1 MSGKNG
7 SRRDFL
13 GAAAAAPALGAMALA
28 DPGRAAAQAAGVK
41 RGDLP
46 DLTIKQ
52 IRVLVLKPE
61 ERRPPAGAPGVP
73 SGPGGRG
80 GRGGGGGPAGPPGER
95 TGEKLASIVTNSGI
109 EGNYTLDD
117 RYFHPN
123 WSNLGW
129 LEYAK
134 TAWVGKNVFDLP
146 ALTSQ
151 WRPSLRRYGQLSFAA
166 AVDNCCWDILG
177 KAAGLPVYRI
187 LGAHRDRVR
196 AYASSQ
202 HLRTVEEFVADVKH
216 AMSDGF
222 TAYKIH
228 PPGGAGGHDYK
239 LDMEVIKAVR
249 KTGGDNMPLLYDPVG
264 VLTREE
270 AMKVGRLLDEL
281 HYVSFEDALPTKDI
295 DGLVELAA
303 ALDVPVVMGEFM
315 PSIYDYVPYILR
327 GAMDEVRYIV
337 DNIGGITGGM
347 KVARMAECFNMM
359 CQPHNWGTL
368 LDHVVHFHCELAMPN
383 NIWFE
388 MTQPMGTADRPY
400 FKDQLRIDKDGYV
413 PAPVKPGLGYE
424 LDRGVLDNMMLRVES

>member
-13 GAAAAAPALGAMALA
+13 GAAVAAPALGAMALA

-41 RGDLP
+41 RSDLP

-52 IRVLVLKPE
+52 VKVLVLKPE
-61 ERRPPAGAPGVP
+61 ERRPPANAGAA
-73 SGPGGRG
+73 GGG
-80 GRGGGGGPAGPPGER
+80 GRGGGRGGSER
-95 TGEKLASIVTNSGI
+95 TGEKLAAIVTNSGI

-117 RYFHPN
+117 RYFHTN

-134 TAWVGKNVFDLP
+134 SALPGKSVLDLP
-146 ALTSQ
+146 AITSQ
-151 WRPSLRRYGQLSFAA
+151 WRPSLRRYGQLSYAA

-177 KAAGLPVYRI
+177 KAVGLPVYRI

-202 HLRTVEEFVADVKH
+202 HLRNVEEFVADVKH

-228 PPGGAGGHDYK
+228 PPGGAGRYDYK

-315 PSIYDYVPYILR
+315 PSLYDYVPYILR
-327 GAMDEVRYIV
+327 GALDEVRFIV

-368 LDHVVHFHCELAMPN
+368 LDHAVHFHCELAMPN

-388 MTQPMGTADRPY
+388 MTQPMGIADRPY
-400 FKDQLRIDKDGYV
+400 FKDKLRIDKDGYV

-424 LDRGVLDNMMLRVES
+424 IDRGVLDNMMLRVES

>member
-1 MSGKNG
+1 MSGNNG

-13 GAAAAAPALGAMALA
+13 GAAVAAPALGAMALA
-28 DPGRAAAQAAGVK
+28 DPGRAAAQVAGVK

-52 IRVLVLKPE
+52 VKVLVLKPE
-61 ERRPPAGAPGVP
+61 ERSPPANAGA
-73 SGPGGRG
+73 
-80 GRGGGGGPAGPPGER
+80 PGER
-95 TGEKLASIVTNSGI
+95 TGEKLAAIVTNSGI

-117 RYFHPN
+117 SYFHTN

-129 LEYAK
+129 LDYAK
-134 TAWVGKNVFDLP
+134 TALPGKSVLDLP
-146 ALTSQ
+146 AITSQ
-151 WRPSLRRYGQLSFAA
+151 WRPSARRYGQLSYAA

-187 LGAHRDRVR
+187 LGAYRNRVR

-202 HLRTVEEFVADVKH
+202 NLRTVEEFVADVKH

-228 PPGGAGGHDYK
+228 PPGGAGSYDYK

-249 KTGGDNMPLLYDPVG
+249 QTGGDKMPLLYDPGG
-264 VLTREE
+264 VLKRDE

-303 ALDVPVVMGEFM
+303 ALDVPIVMGEFM
-315 PSIYDYVPYILR
+315 PSPYDYVPYILR
-327 GAMDEVRYIV
+327 GAMDEVRFIV

-388 MTQPMGTADRPY
+388 VTQPLGTADRPY
-400 FKDQLRIDKDGYV
+400 FKDKITLDKEGYV
-413 PAPVKPGLGYE
+413 PAPVKPGLGFE
-424 LDRGVLDNMMLRVES
+424 IDRGVLDNMMLRVES

>member
-1 MSGKNG
+1 MSGKSG
-7 SRRDFL
+7 SRRSFL
-13 GAAAAAPALGAMALA
+13 GAAVAAPALGVVALA

-52 IRVLVLKPE
+52 VKVLVLKAE
-61 ERRPPAGAPGVP
+61 G
-73 SGPGGRG
+73 
-80 GRGGGGGPAGPPGER
+80 R
-95 TGEKLASIVTNSGI
+95 TGEKLAAIVTNSGI

-117 RYFHPN
+117 RYYHPN

-134 TAWVGKNVFDLP
+134 GALPGKSVLDLP

-151 WRPSLRRYGQLSFAA
+151 WRPSLRRYGQLSYAA

-177 KAAGLPVYRI
+177 KAVGLPVYRI
-187 LGAHRDRVR
+187 LGAHRNRVR

-202 HLRTVEEFVADVKH
+202 HLRNVEEFVADVKH

-228 PPGGAGGHDYK
+228 PPGGAGRYDYK

-315 PSIYDYVPYILR
+315 PSLYDYVPYILR
-327 GAMDEVRYIV
+327 GAMDEVRFIV

-368 LDHVVHFHCELAMPN
+368 LDHAVHFHCELAMPN
-383 NIWFE
+383 NTWFE

-400 FKDQLRIDKDGYV
+400 FKDKLRIDKDGYV

-424 LDRGVLDNMMLRVES
+424 IDRGVLDNMMLRVET

>member
-1 MSGKNG
+1 MSDKNG

-13 GAAAAAPALGAMALA
+13 SGALAGPALGALALA
-28 DPGRAAAQAAGVK
+28 DPGRAAAQATGIK
-41 RGDLP
+41 RADLP
-46 DLTIKQ
+46 DLTIRQVK
-52 IRVLVLKPE
+52 VYVTKPS
-61 ERRPPAGAPGVP
+61 ERRSPANAGGRGA
-73 SGPGGRG
+73 RG
-80 GRGGGGGPAGPPGER
+80 GRGPGGGAAAPPQR
-95 TGEKLASIVTNSGI
+95 TGEKLAAIVTASGI

-117 RYFHPN
+117 RYYHTN

-129 LEYAK
+129 LEYARS
-134 TAWVGKNVFDLP
+134 ALVGKSVLDLP

-151 WRPSLRRYGQLSFAA
+151 WQPSQRRYGQLSYA
-166 AVDNCCWDILG
+166 AVIDNCCWDILG
-177 KAAGLPVYRI
+177 KAVGLPVYRI
-187 LGAHRDRVR
+187 LGAYRNRVR

-202 HLRTVEEFVADVKH
+202 HLRTVDEFVADVKH

-228 PPGGAGGHDYK
+228 PPGGPAGHDYK

-264 VLTREE
+264 VLSRDE

-303 ALDVPVVMGEFM
+303 ALDVPVTMGEFI
-315 PSIYDYVPYILR
+315 PSPYDYVPYILR
-327 GAMDEVRYIV
+327 GALDEVRFIV
-337 DNIGGITGGM
+337 DNIGGITSGM

-368 LDHVVHFHCELAMPN
+368 LDHAVHFHCELAMPN
-383 NIWFE
+383 SVWFE
-388 MTQPMGTADRPY
+388 MTQPMGITDEPY
-400 FKDQLRIDKDGYV
+400 FKDKLRIDKDGYV

-424 LDRGVLDNMMLRVES
+424 IDRGVLDNMTLRVES

>member
-1 MSGKNG
+1 MSGKSE
-7 SRRDFL
+7 SRRNFL
-13 GAAAAAPALGAMALA
+13 GAALRSPALGALALA

-52 IRVLVLKPE
+52 VKVLVLKPE
-61 ERRPPAGAPGVP
+61 ARRSSANAVAPG
-73 SGPGGRG
+73 GGAVG
-80 GRGGGGGPAGPPGER
+80 GVTGPPGER
-95 TGEKLASIVTNSGI
+95 TGEKFAAIVTNSGT
-109 EGNYTLDD
+109 EGNYILTD

-134 TAWVGKNVFDLP
+134 GALPGKCVLDLP

-151 WRPSLRRYGQLSFAA
+151 WRPSLRRYGQLSYAA

-177 KAAGLPVYRI
+177 KAVGLPVYRI
-187 LGAHRDRVR
+187 LGAHRSRVR

-202 HLRTVEEFVADVKH
+202 HLRTVEDFVADVKH
-216 AMSDGF
+216 AVSDGF

-228 PPGGAGGHDYK
+228 PPGGSEWHDYK
-239 LDMEVIKAVR
+239 LDLEVIKAVR
-249 KTGGDNMPLLYDPVG
+249 KTGGDDMPLLYDPVG
-264 VLTREE
+264 VLTRDE

-303 ALDVPVVMGEFM
+303 ALDVPVTMGEFVAS
-315 PSIYDYVPYILR
+315 PYDYVPYILR
-327 GAMDEVRYIV
+327 GALDEVRFIA
-337 DNIGGITGGM
+337 DNIGGITSGM
-347 KVARMAECFNMM
+347 KVARMAECFNIM
-359 CQPHNWGTL
+359 CQPHNWGTT
-368 LDHVVHFHCELAMPN
+368 LDHAVHFHCELAMPN

-388 MTQPMGTADRPY
+388 MTQPMGITDRPY
-400 FKDQLRIDKDGYV
+400 FKDRIRIDKDGYV

-424 LDRGVLDNMMLRVES
+424 FDRDVLDNMMLRVES

>member
-1 MSGKNG
+1 MSGNNG

-13 GAAAAAPALGAMALA
+13 GAAVAAPALGAMALA
-28 DPGRAAAQAAGVK
+28 DPGRAAAQVAGVK

-52 IRVLVLKPE
+52 VKVLVLKPE
-61 ERRPPAGAPGVP
+61 ERRPPANAGA
-73 SGPGGRG
+73 
-80 GRGGGGGPAGPPGER
+80 PGER
-95 TGEKLASIVTNSGI
+95 TGEKLAAIVTNSGI

-117 RYFHPN
+117 RYFHTN

-129 LEYAK
+129 LDYAK
-134 TAWVGKNVFDLP
+134 TALPGKSVLDLP
-146 ALTSQ
+146 AITSQ
-151 WRPSLRRYGQLSFAA
+151 WRPSVRRYGQLSYAA

-177 KAAGLPVYRI
+177 KAVGLPVYRI
-187 LGAHRDRVR
+187 LGAHRNRVR

-202 HLRTVEEFVADVKH
+202 HLRNVEEFVADVKH

-228 PPGGAGGHDYK
+228 PPGGAGRYDYK

-249 KTGGDNMPLLYDPVG
+249 KTGGDDMPLLYDPVG
-264 VLTREE
+264 VLTRAE

-315 PSIYDYVPYILR
+315 PSIYDYVPYMLR
-327 GAMDEVRYIV
+327 GALDEVRFIV

-368 LDHVVHFHCELAMPN
+368 LDHAVHFHCELAMPN
-383 NIWFE
+383 NTWFE

-400 FKDQLRIDKDGYV
+400 FKDKLRIDKDGYV

-424 LDRGVLDNMMLRVES
+424 IDRGVLDNMMLRVET

>member
-13 GAAAAAPALGAMALA
+13 GAAFAAPALGAVALA

-41 RGDLP
+41 RSDLP

-52 IRVLVLKPE
+52 VKIYVLKAEGRGPTN
-61 ERRPPAGAPGVP
+61 AGAPG
-73 SGPGGRG
+73 GGGRG
-80 GRGGGGGPAGPPGER
+80 GAASQAGGRPGEKFA
-95 TGEKLASIVTNSGI
+95 TIVTNSGI
-109 EGNYTLDD
+109 EGNYVLTD

-134 TAWVGKNVFDLP
+134 GALPGKSVLDLP

-151 WRPSLRRYGQLSFAA
+151 WRPSLRRYGQLSYAA

-177 KAAGLPVYRI
+177 KAVGLPVYRI
-187 LGAHRDRVR
+187 LGAYKDRVR

-202 HLRTVEEFVADVKH
+202 HLRTVDDFVADVKH

-228 PPGGAGGHDYK
+228 PPGGSNSHDYK

-249 KTGGDNMPLLYDPVG
+249 QTGGYDMPLMYDPVG

-270 AMKVGRLLDEL
+270 AMKVGRLLDQL

-303 ALDVPVVMGEFM
+303 ALDVPVTMGEFL
-315 PSIYDYVPYILR
+315 PSPYDYVPYILR
-327 GAMDEVRYIV
+327 GALDEVRFIV
-337 DNIGGITGGM
+337 DNVGGITSGM
-347 KVARMAECFNMM
+347 KLARMAECFNMM
-359 CQPHNWGTL
+359 CQPHNWGTT
-368 LDHVVHFHCELAMPN
+368 LDHAVHFHCELAMPN

-388 MTQPMGTADRPY
+388 MTQPMGITDRPY
-400 FKDQLRIDKDGYV
+400 FKDKIRIDKDGYV

-424 LDRGVLDNMMLRVES
+424 FDRAVLDNMMLRVES